1 MHCLDNDIELREFLR
16 AITHLKDNK
25 APELNAVPPNAFKRM
40 DERIFR
46 KLCID
51 SFANSEEEIKPIK
64 IAQCQVVLCSTKNGD
79 TSSTNK

>member
-40 DERIFR
+40 DERILKTVYRFVC
-46 KLCID
+46 K
-51 SFANSEEEIKPIK
+51 F
-64 IAQCQVVLCSTKNGD
+64 
-79 TSSTNK
+79 